1 MLHALRQEG
10 LSYSEIARRTGYER
24 RSVAKWLKFKAPPD
38 RRRAALN
45 PTRETA
51 AGGTCFMTSS
61 SAVTPA
67 ASPIWSACWELGGG
81 PKGSRPMMYR
91 PRL

>member
-1 MLHALRQEG
+1 MLHALHEEG

-45 PTRETA
+45 PTSPWYFETFLA
-51 AGGTCFMTSS
+51 QCWKEGCGFRFKPAGYSDLK
-61 SAVTPA
+61 PA
-67 ASPIWSACWELGGG
+67 SIPE
-81 PKGSRPMMYR
+81 
-91 PRL
+91 